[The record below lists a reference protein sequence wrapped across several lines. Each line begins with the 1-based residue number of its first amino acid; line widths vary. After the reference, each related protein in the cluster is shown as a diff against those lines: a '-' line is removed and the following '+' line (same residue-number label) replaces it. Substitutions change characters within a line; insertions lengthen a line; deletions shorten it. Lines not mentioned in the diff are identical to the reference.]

1 MRQTHDRLEQ
11 TRCGRFYLL
20 KVGKPKKP
28 RNDCTAVA
36 SIEIE
41 DPDTIE
47 DMTHN
52 LARRGISPA
61 VLALSCVAFALI
73 APGLPLNARAQT
85 PVITNTIVT
94 TVITTSASAT
104 NTTVTTNA
112 TTKITLIPPP
122 VAWSTSA
129 TFALTVTGG
138 NTKTLLTTVDFN
150 TQRIS
155 PENEFLFDVN
165 GTYGE
170 NDNVENAQSLEGTGQ
185 YNHVTPINL
194 YYGIKLDGLH
204 DAIAGIDYR
213 FTVSPLAGYY
223 LIKTPSTLLGL
234 EIGPGYLYQRNEG
247 SDTTLS
253 HATLR
258 GGERFE
264 HKINGTTK
272 IWQNIE
278 ILPQV
283 ANFGNY
289 YTDGEIG
296 INTAITKHA
305 GLTCYADDSYYS
317 VPAIGKLHNDF
328 KLVTGITY
336 KF

>member
-1 MRQTHDRLEQ
+1 MT
-11 TRCGRFYLL
+11 CNILL
-20 KVGKPKKP
+20 RG
-28 RNDCTAVA
+28 
-36 SIEIE
+36 
-41 DPDTIE
+41 
-47 DMTHN
+47 
-52 LARRGISPA
+52 ARPI
-61 VLALSCVAFALI
+61 VLTLSCLAFAL
-73 APGLPLNARAQT
+73 AALGLPLSANAQT
-85 PVITNTIVT
+85 PTITNTAVITTVVTTTSGTNVIVT
-94 TVITTSASAT
+94 TNV
-104 NTTVTTNA
+104 
-112 TTKITLIPPP
+112 TTKITLVPPP

-150 TQRIS
+150 TQRLS
-155 PENEFLFDVN
+155 PENEFLFDLN

-170 NDNVENAQSLEGTGQ
+170 NDNVKNAESLEGTGQ
-185 YNHVTPINL
+185 YNHLATKHI

-213 FTVSPLAGYY
+213 FTASPLAGYY
-223 LIKTPSTLLGL
+223 LIKSPATSLGV
-234 EIGPGYLYQRNEG
+234 EIGPGYVYQRSQG

-258 GGERFE
+258 AGERFE

-272 IWQNIE
+272 IWQNFE

-317 VPAIGKLHNDF
+317 VPAVGHLHNDF

>member
-1 MRQTHDRLEQ
+1 
-11 TRCGRFYLL
+11 
-20 KVGKPKKP
+20 
-28 RNDCTAVA
+28 
-36 SIEIE
+36 
-41 DPDTIE
+41 
-47 DMTHN
+47 MTHSI
-52 LARRGISPA
+52 LTPGTRPA
-61 VLALSCVAFALI
+61 ILTLSCLASALI
-73 APGLPLNARAQT
+73 ALGLPLNTRAQT
-85 PVITNTIVT
+85 ATNPITKTEVTT
-94 TVITTSASAT
+94 TVITTTTST
-104 NTTVTTNA
+104 NSFTTTNVTT
-112 TTKITLIPPP
+112 KVTLIPPP

-170 NDNVENAQSLEGTGQ
+170 NNDVQNAQSLEGTGQ

-194 YYGIKLDGLH
+194 YYGLKLDGLH

-213 FTVSPLAGYY
+213 FTAAPLAGYY

-234 EIGPGYLYQRNEG
+234 EIGPGYVYQRSEG

-258 GGERFE
+258 AGERFE

-272 IWQNIE
+272 IWENAE

-283 ANFGNY
+283 ANLGNY

-317 VPAIGKLHNDF
+317 VPAVGHLHNDF